1 MSLLPPSAE
10 KHKLD
15 GIGGASAAA
24 VFAALSSSPYTAW
37 MTAGIQGK
45 LFFWFFENVF
55 AWMASVGLVMLNV
68 GAENLLAVIDKA
80 NFDNSLEAA
89 DRLIAEIRKTGRDLT
104 PQEIKEIDDKV
115 IVQFRKFA
123 KIARRK

>member
-15 GIGGASAAA
+15 GIGGASAAV
-24 VFAALSSSPYTAW
+24 VFAALSSNPYTAW

-45 LFFWFFENVF
+45 IFFWVCENIF
-55 AWMASVGLVMLNV
+55 AWLASVGLVLLNV

-80 NFDNSLEAA
+80 NFDSSLESAEKF
-89 DRLIAEIRKTGRDLT
+89 IAEIRKTGRDLT

-123 KIARRK
+123 KIARKR